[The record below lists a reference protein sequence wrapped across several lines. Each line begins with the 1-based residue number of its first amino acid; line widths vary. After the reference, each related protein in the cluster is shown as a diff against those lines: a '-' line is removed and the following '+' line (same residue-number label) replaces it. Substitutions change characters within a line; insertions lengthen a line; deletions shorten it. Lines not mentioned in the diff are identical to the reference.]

1 MGALEDCVREKCKN
15 VKFPLNS
22 TEEFVAA
29 LPRGADEYCE
39 AEGKKVTAR
48 DVAAAIEG
56 KYPFN
61 SLDELVDFI
70 VPLAK

>member
-1 MGALEDCVREKCKN
+1 MGALADCVREKCGD

-39 AEGKKVTAR
+39 AEGKKETAM
-48 DVAAAIEG
+48 DVAGVIEG
-56 KYPFN
+56 KFPFN
-61 SLDELVDFI
+61 NLDDLVAFI